1 MHRGHTYNELVS
13 RKQLIDSSNNN
24 MTIEIRKY
32 NEKHNKDMK
41 KIPIQRKYPRPRN
54 AALIIKIT

>member
-32 NEKHNKDMK
+32 NEKYHKDMK
-41 KIPIQRKYPRPRN
+41 KISYRKNILNPEM
-54 AALIIKIT
+54 LHLL